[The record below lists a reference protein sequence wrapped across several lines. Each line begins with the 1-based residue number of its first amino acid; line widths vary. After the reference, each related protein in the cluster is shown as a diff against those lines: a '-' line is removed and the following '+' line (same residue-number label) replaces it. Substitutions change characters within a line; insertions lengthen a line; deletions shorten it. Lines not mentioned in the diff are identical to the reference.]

1 VLEKTIANQK
11 PWSREKI
18 AEQLAQ
24 YEQGQ
29 QHTPSQRQLAEE
41 LQIPRCTLQHW
52 LKRRAALEADPDFIA
67 FFESPVGVAFL
78 HRLGVGA
85 HFVITLLGSG
95 GIRLVGQFLELT
107 GLAPFVASSYGA
119 QHPVAVNVEKA
130 VVAFGQ
136 AETRRLAVDMPHKQI
151 TVCEDET
158 FHPAPCLVA
167 IEPVS
172 NYIVVEQY
180 ADNRQASTWTQTL
193 TDATQGLPVE
203 IIQATSDEG
212 RSICHHVEEDLGGH
226 HSPDL
231 FHVQQELVRGC
242 SVALASRQRHA
253 AQALAA
259 AVEAQPAADEKPA
272 LNLEANGVVRGAP
285 VPPSPQEQAA
295 RQALQTVTEQ
305 QARVKRA
312 VEGISVVYH
321 PYALQTGQA
330 QSTVQ
335 MSEALAQHFV
345 DIESVATETQLPER
359 CVKKIRKAKRVVVK
373 MLATT
378 TFFWMT
384 VRAKVT
390 ALALSPE
397 VEQAVHTHLIPGIYL
412 DLVSAKVSE
421 PQERATLQ
429 QQAQALL
436 TPLRQAAGPLA
447 GLVPAARRNLE
458 TVALECAQVFQRS
471 SSCVEGRNGQLALQH
486 HSLHRLSQRKLAAL
500 TTVHNYF
507 IQRQDGTTAAE
518 RFFGAKP
525 KELFEWILERVAL
538 PGWSAPKRAQPPRR
552 EYLAPA
558 LA

>member
-1 VLEKTIANQK
+1 MLEKTIANPK

-29 QHTPSQRQLAEE
+29 QQTPSQRQLAEE

-52 LKRRAALEADPDFIA
+52 LKRRAGLEADPAFIA

-78 HRLGVGA
+78 HRLVVGA
-85 HFVITLLGSG
+85 HFVITLLGAG
-95 GIRLVGQFLELT
+95 GIRLVGQFLELV

-119 QHPVAVNVEKA
+119 QHPVAVKVEKA

-136 AETRRLAVDMPHKQI
+136 AEARRLAVDMPHKQI

-172 NYIVVEQY
+172 NYIVVERY
-180 ADNRQASTWTQTL
+180 ADNRQANTWTQTL
-193 TDATQGLPVE
+193 TDATQELPVE
-203 IIQATSDEG
+203 IIQSTSDEG

-259 AVEAQPAADEKPA
+259 IVEAQPAADEKPP
-272 LNLEANGVVRGAP
+272 LNLEANGAP
-285 VPPSPQEQAA
+285 VPPSPHEQAA

-305 QARVKRA
+305 QARVKHA
-312 VEGISVVYH
+312 VEGISGVYH
-321 PYALQTGQA
+321 PYDLQTGQA

-335 MSEALAQHFV
+335 LSAALARHFA
-345 DIESVATETQLPER
+345 DIETVAAETQLPER

-384 VRAKVT
+384 VRAKVM

-397 VEQAVHTHLIPGIYL
+397 VEQAVHTQLIPGIYL

-429 QQAQALL
+429 RQAQALL
-436 TPLRQAAGPLA
+436 MPLRQATGPFA
-447 GLVPAARRNLE
+447 GLTPAARGDLE

-471 SSCVEGRNGQLALQH
+471 SSCVEGRNGQLALHH
-486 HSLHRLSQRKLAAL
+486 HSLHRLSQRKLTAL

-507 IQRQDGTTAAE
+507 IQRPDGTTAAE

-525 KELFEWILERVAL
+525 KKLFEWILEQVDL
-538 PGWSAPKRAQPPRR
+538 PGWSAQKRTRPQRPA
-552 EYLAPA
+552 YLAPA
-558 LA
+558 TA